1 MSWGEP
7 RSYRSDD
14 RDLEQCDYRL
24 DVSMGENG
32 DWYLCIVRSDKKS
45 SWEHVRITTSGSKR
59 PGVAN
64 AIADLYRALGEP
76 TRDHVWV
83 YDGGLR
89 AGRRG
94 PAGFGAEPRTS
105 LPAGEA
111 GASGAAG
118 APERFLPDVCVAAGK
133 TCSSSKVCR

>member
-59 PGVAN
+59 PEVAN
-64 AIADLYRALGEP
+64 AIADLYRALGDSA
-76 TRDHVWV
+76 RDHVWV
-83 YDGGLR
+83 YDDANGQTSKLCGEIVGTKN
-89 AGRRG
+89 ACT
-94 PAGFGAEPRTS
+94 PR
-105 LPAGEA
+105 LGVV
-111 GASGAAG
+111 
-118 APERFLPDVCVAAGK
+118 R
-133 TCSSSKVCR
+133 